1 MIARVAFAA
10 AAFSVALLAAAG
22 SNAGTRRPPWISLG
36 VSSQQAGSHRASVSA
51 SIAVRDRRLGR
62 NGTNAR
68 DHVQSQAV
76 SVRRGG
82 ETGEPYPA
90 LPSTSPLLRSPHPLG
105 PNTFWYS
112 DGSGHVCVYG
122 PSSSA
127 LCYTVRNPRGGATA
141 GPAISPAAIAAALAA
156 RLELAPGRIEASP
169 AAAHGGLTGA
179 DSWFWLAPPPRREVL
194 SISLRGESVSVSAE
208 PSVEWRFG
216 DGGSLVGGPGRPYA
230 PGPPPADAVRHLY
243 ETRCLPGDAGR
254 NPYVL
259 ASCGSGGY
267 AVEALVHWSISF
279 VASGALSASGSLP
292 ARTTSTGISYR
303 VSEARGF
310 LVGGVA
316 R

>member
-1 MIARVAFAA
+1 MKRLAVATISALVLWLPAVAHADKIKIGRWSQQEGAGRASIGASISAR
-10 AAFSVALLAAAG
+10 
-22 SNAGTRRPPWISLG
+22 GTRPGRSHTGGTSRTHEQVIPTPAS
-36 VSSQQAGSHRASVSA
+36 GS
-51 SIAVRDRRLGR
+51 GR
-62 NGTNAR
+62 GSGP
-68 DHVQSQAV
+68 D
-76 SVRRGG
+76 
-82 ETGEPYPA
+82 YPA
-90 LPSTSPLLRSPHPLG
+90 LPSTSPLLRNPHPLG
-105 PNTFWYS
+105 PNSFWYS
-112 DGSGHVCVYG
+112 DGSGHTCVYG

-127 LCYTVRNPRGGATA
+127 LCYTVTNPRGGTPA
-141 GPAISPAAIAAALAA
+141 GPAVSPAAIAAALAA

-169 AAAHGGLTGA
+169 GAARGGLTGA
-179 DSWFWLAPPPRREVL
+179 DSWFWLAPAPRREVL

-216 DGGSLVGGPGRPYA
+216 DGASLVGGPGRPYA

-279 VASGALSASGSLP
+279 VASGAVSGSGSLP
-292 ARTTSTGISYR
+292 ARTTSTGISYP

-310 LVGGVA
+310 LVGGTT